1 MALAPAMTTLTS
13 SRPLMGRVS
22 AVASSVTSSLN
33 AAANASGVFAA
44 NALVHGWGSTPAA
57 VLSVPPV
64 PAEGWDVRTVLGPF
78 VMCPALVAPRDVA
91 RRRRPCLVRAPGT
104 QQARQPSCP
113 VAAADRTI
121 GPTLQSRPRRRAP
134 SRSLSDRGNYSSG
147 VSFEA

>member
-1 MALAPAMTTLTS
+1 MALAAGITVLTL
-13 SRPLMGRVS
+13 SRPVMGRFS

-64 PAEGWDVRTVLGPF
+64 PAEGWGVRTVLGPF
-78 VMCPALVAPRDVA
+78 VMCPALVAPWDVA
-91 RRRRPCLVRAPGT
+91 RRRRPCLVWAPGT
-104 QQARQPSCP
+104 QRACQPGCP

-121 GPTLQSRPRRRAP
+121 GFTLRSRPRRRAP
-134 SRSLSDRGNYSSG
+134 SKRLPDRGNYS
-147 VSFEA
+147 